1 MTLGGSFNFTMT
13 LLLGIGQ
20 SEAVFCGLPVNCIVC
35 AEEVKY
41 KVNIQIGLII

>member
-1 MTLGGSFNFTMT
+1 MTLGAPLSLTMT
-13 LLLGIGQ
+13 LILGVGQ